1 MSRARGQMTR
11 EDAMA
16 ILNVEPM
23 AGPDSLPDI
32 VDLEKV
38 RGVAFGDGCFGVDL
52 GALCQENQRAGTSKP
67 RGFVYDGCLRSS
79 SRLWRVWRV

>member
-38 RGVAFGDGCFGVDL
+38 RGVAFGDGYFGVDL
-52 GALCQENQRAGTSKP
+52 GVFGVS
-67 RGFVYDGCLRSS
+67 
-79 SRLWRVWRV
+79 LWRVVPREPASRDQQAAGVRV